1 MKKACII
8 GLGSYVP
15 ERILSNADLEKMVD
29 TSDEWIVSRTGIRE
43 RRIAREDEFPSDMGL
58 IAAKK
63 ALEDGGIDPKEIDL
77 ILVATMT
84 PDYISPGT
92 AAFIQAKLGIPNAA
106 AVDIQAACSGF
117 IYGLSIAKAYVES
130 GMYRHVLFIAAEK
143 MSAFI
148 DYSDRSTCVIFGD
161 GAAAAVIASGGKG
174 LSIDTI
180 SLGADG
186 ELAEL
191 VSIRGGGSR
200 LPASEET
207 VKRGDHYF
215 KMVGNEVF
223 KHAVRRMSHA
233 AKESL
238 TRQGLTDADI
248 SWIVP
253 HQANTRII
261 DAIAKNFKIPD
272 ERVYKT
278 IHKYGNTSAAS
289 IGITLDELMRE
300 QEIGKGEHILL
311 IAFGGGLTWGAAVLT
326 KQTEAR
332 SRKPEAGR

>member
-15 ERILSNADLEKMVD
+15 ERILSNSDLEKMVE
-29 TSDEWIVSRTGIRE
+29 TSDEWIVSRTGVRE
-43 RRIAREDEFPSDMGL
+43 RRLARDDEFPSDMGVA
-58 IAAKK
+58 AAKK
-63 ALEDGGIDPKEIDL
+63 ALEESGIAPKEIDL

-84 PDYISPGT
+84 PDYISPST
-92 AAFIQAKLGIPNAA
+92 ASFIQAKLGASNAA
-106 AVDIQAACSGF
+106 VFDIQAACSGF

-130 GMYRHVLFIAAEK
+130 GMYRNILFIATEK

-148 DYSDRSTCVIFGD
+148 DYADRSTCVIFGD
-161 GAAAAVIASGGKG
+161 GAAAAVITSGIKG

-191 VSIRGGGSR
+191 VSIRAGGAR
-200 LPASEET
+200 MPASEET
-207 VKRGDHYF
+207 VKRGDHFF

-223 KHAVRRMSHA
+223 KHAVRRMSTA
-233 AKESL
+233 AKEALSG
-238 TRQGLTDADI
+238 QGLSDADV

-261 DAIAKNFKIPD
+261 DAIAKNFQIPD

-289 IGITLDELMRE
+289 IGITLDELMHE
-300 QEIGKGEHILL
+300 KKIEIGEHILL
-311 IAFGGGLTWGAAVLT
+311 VAFGGGLSWGAAVLT

-332 SRKPEAGR
+332 SQKTGASS